1 MNDIK
6 TPGEGWRPSREDVA
20 AIIDPVCFR
29 VWDSQFDSIGEIVR
43 SSICR
48 QRDEAFAKADAIL
61 ALSLSPLLVEGKENK
76 ELGESGDDRTT
87 ADATRQAA
95 TEPQRSAGK
104 GEA

>member
-6 TPGEGWRPSREDVA
+6 TPGEGWRPSREEVA
-20 AIIDPVCFR
+20 RVIDPHA
-29 VWDSQFDSIGEIVR
+29 FDDALWLSR
-43 SSICR
+43 SRGAAGR
-48 QRDEAFAKADAIL
+48 QTMAKNRAPSKADAIL

-87 ADATRQAA
+87 ADATRQAD
-95 TEPQRSAGK
+95 TEALHSAGK